1 MFRPKKRILAVLFIL
16 AALSVLI
23 LLIRLDLWEG
33 SVFNPLERVNKAD
46 IHADDP
52 SGPLPDL
59 EDADKGYSGSGH
71 KLRSFPAESLS
82 ADTSHS
88 VRRKIIFPP
97 TYVDSQADEL
107 RIIPGPILTEIS
119 RPEPDSPVPDEAE
132 KDYQAKAEPFQKAA
146 EDKEDLQAAP
156 ALPGRLLQQQAPDE
170 FVSGGTIR
178 LYSLLAQGII
188 RSYILTKS
196 DHGEHGREREA
207 GYIQVVAHIRHD
219 LADRETDRFME
230 QGWPAEVFSFERDGR
245 LYYRVLIGPFSS
257 SEEARRISAYA
268 GLCAE
273 GLRYLQE
280 LFTAGRITS
289 AEAPDKSYL
298 IKVRVRDHLSETV
311 SFLEGYGWP
320 VMKTENSILYIGP
333 FNTENEAAS
342 YRRQALN
349 QRGWGPMVK
358 AR

>member
-16 AALSVLI
+16 AALSALI
-23 LLIRLDLWEG
+23 LFIRLGLWED
-33 SVFNPLERVNKAD
+33 SVFNPLERFNKAD

-71 KLRSFPAESLS
+71 QLRSFPAESLP
-82 ADTSHS
+82 ADASHK
-88 VRRKIIFPP
+88 VLRTVTPP
-97 TYVDSQADEL
+97 QTDIDSKKQRHEF

-119 RPEPDSPVPDEAE
+119 RPEPDSPVPDEAQ
-132 KDYQAKAEPFQKAA
+132 KDYQAKAESVQKPA
-146 EDKEDLQAAP
+146 EDEDLQAVP
-156 ALPGRLLQQQAPDE
+156 ALPDHLFQQQAPDE

-188 RSYILTKS
+188 RSYILTNG
-196 DHGEHGREREA
+196 DREHGREREA
-207 GYIQVVAHIRHD
+207 GYVQVVAHIRHD
-219 LADRETDRFME
+219 LADREMDRFME

-320 VMKTENSILYIGP
+320 VMKTKNSTLYIGP

-349 QRGWGPMVK
+349 QSGWGPMVT